1 MIHLRT
7 LFLAAGLTLVPS
19 LVAQETPST
28 QDPGTK
34 SAERTP
40 EQWIQDLGA
49 DSYRTRVAAEQ
60 ALRAMGKKALDALKK
75 AVETSTDHEVQ
86 WRARRLVRQ
95 AEQGGAPGLTR
106 RPPNDAWQQAPQ
118 QPDQNGSAQDR
129 LQRRVDEMFDRM
141 EQEFGIDIP
150 RSRFFH
156 DDFFRD
162 LQQQIP
168 SGTSRSQGMSLQVG
182 ADGKVRVE
190 VKTQNEK
197 GETESKTYEADNME
211 QFRAQYPGVL
221 RQNGLGMGLDLR
233 FFGDDQGFARSFL
246 MPRLNSQPWTTTPTP
261 TQPLD
266 FDVQAVPPP
275 AGSRLGI
282 TIRPSISDE
291 LREHLG
297 LGDGVGLMV
306 EAVQP
311 DTIAAAIGL
320 QRGDIVTKVA
330 GHAIGSAADVQKA
343 LGAIEA
349 GKDVEVTFL
358 RKGVEKSATA
368 PKPAGDSEPKKA
380 QVLERRTP
388 KQEGGTIR

>member
-1 MIHLRT
+1 MIDLRT
-7 LFLAAGLTLVPS
+7 VFLAAGLLFVPT

-28 QDPGTK
+28 QDPVTK
-34 SAERTP
+34 PAERTA

-60 ALRAMGKKALDALKK
+60 ALRAMGKQALDALKK
-75 AVETSTDHEVQ
+75 AAETSTDPDVQ

-95 AEQGGAPGLTR
+95 AQGGAPGLTR
-106 RPPNDAWQQAPQ
+106 RPLDDGWQKAPQ
-118 QPDQNGSAQDR
+118 QPDQDGTAQDR
-129 LQRRVDEMFDRM
+129 FQRRVDEMFDRM

-156 DDFFRD
+156 DDFFQD

-168 SGTSRSQGMSLQVG
+168 SGSTRSQGMSLQIG
-182 ADGKVRVE
+182 PDGKVRVD

-197 GETESKTYEADNME
+197 GETESKTYEADTME

-233 FFGDDQGFARSFL
+233 YFGDDQGFARSFL
-246 MPRLNSQPWTTTPTP
+246 MPRWNSQPWTTP

-266 FDVQAVPPP
+266 FDVQAAPP
-275 AGSRLGI
+275 AAGGRLGV

-306 EAVQP
+306 DAVQA
-311 DTIAAAIGL
+311 DTLAAAVGL

-330 GHAIGSAADVQKA
+330 GHSIGSAADVQKA
-343 LGAIEA
+343 LGTIEA

-358 RKGVEKSATA
+358 RKGVEKTATA
-368 PKPAGDSEPKKA
+368 PKPAGDRGPEKTH
-380 QVLERRTP
+380 VLERRTP